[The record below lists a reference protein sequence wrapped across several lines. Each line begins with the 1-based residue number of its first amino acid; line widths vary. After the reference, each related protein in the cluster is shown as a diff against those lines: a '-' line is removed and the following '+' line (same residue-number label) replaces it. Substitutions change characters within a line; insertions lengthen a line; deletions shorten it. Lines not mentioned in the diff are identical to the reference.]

1 MEKSKSLLTLILTEQ
16 ASRENQMSS
25 MGISSE
31 FSRLLQIRESMVH
44 QLAGDFTKEDLDETV
59 EYFVKDS
66 VRLHYP
72 ETTEY
77 LMYIYVNV
85 LHDRT
90 SSLTKTIQK
99 TINDNFLTSRRIT
112 LVIFTENLEVYKYLD
127 TQLKNEKVT
136 FNWVIFNLDNLG
148 NVLITVLNRYTHM
161 LDDIYL
167 DELFQL
173 FITELYNSWE
183 FNTNPIVSVSC
194 IDLFTSY
201 IL

>member
-1 MEKSKSLLTLILTEQ
+1 MEKSKSLLTLILEN
-16 ASRENQMSS
+16 SRSS
-25 MGISSE
+25 MDISSE
-31 FSRLLQIRESMVH
+31 FSRLLQIRDSKVH
-44 QLAGDFTKEDLDETV
+44 QLAGNFTKEDLDETV
-59 EYFVKDS
+59 DYFVKDS
-66 VRLHYP
+66 VHLHYP

-99 TINDNFLTSRRIT
+99 SINDNFLTSRRIT
-112 LVIFTENLEVYKYLD
+112 LVIFTENLEVYKELD
-127 TQLKNEKVT
+127 NQFKNEKVT

-148 NVLITVLNRYTHM
+148 NVLITVLNRYTYM

-173 FITELYNSWE
+173 FITELYNIWE